1 MRVGLPLPFR
11 EQRSENKRKTKEVSM
26 TRRIARIGAVM
37 ALLTVLLLAGP
48 VHAEQEKI
56 SFGSVN
62 WPGVTVKTH
71 VVSEICKALGYRTEI
86 NQLQVPATFKAL
98 SMGQLD
104 VFMGTWLPTQ
114 KNYVDP
120 YLEKEQMVLLTVNL
134 DDTKYKNAVP
144 EYVWDAGVRSME
156 DLDRPE
162 FREKFDRNGDRT
174 PEFYGIEPGN
184 DGNKVV
190 IDAIE
195 NDTYGLG
202 DWDLVPSS
210 TSGMLSQVKKAAQE
224 KEWIVFLGWEPH
236 WMNLEWDLKYLKDP
250 KHIWGKPGST
260 RVLTAVRTGLQSD
273 APNLCEMLEQIK
285 IEPDWQ
291 SAWIRG
297 YSQKGK
303 APDRV
308 AREWI
313 AANKDVVKKWVVGVT
328 TRDGSRD
335 AATVVEESF

>member
-1 MRVGLPLPFR
+1 MR
-11 EQRSENKRKTKEVSM
+11 KRILQTCA
-26 TRRIARIGAVM
+26 IF
-37 ALLTVLLLAGP
+37 ALLAVFVLAGP
-48 VHAEQEKI
+48 AQAEQKTVK
-56 SFGSVN
+56 FGSVN

-71 VVSEICKALGYRTEI
+71 VVSELASALGYDTTI

-120 YLEKEQMVLLTVNL
+120 YLEEDKMVLLTVNL
-134 DDTKYKNAVP
+134 SDTKYKNAVP
-144 EYVWDAGVRSME
+144 KYVWDAGVRSMA
-156 DLDRPE
+156 DLDKPK
-162 FREKFDRNGDRT
+162 FREKFDRNGDGT

-190 IDAIE
+190 IDAID

-202 DWDLVPSS
+202 NWDLVPSS
-210 TSGMLSQVKKAAQE
+210 TSGMLSQVKKAAKD

-250 KHIWGKPGST
+250 KHLWGEPGST
-260 RVLTAVRTGLQSD
+260 RVLTAVRTGLQED
-273 APNLCEMLEQIK
+273 APNLTKMLDQIK
-285 IEPDWQ
+285 IQPDWQ
-291 SAWIRG
+291 SKWIKG
-297 YSQKGK
+297 YSQQGK
-303 APDRV
+303 APDKV
-308 AREWI
+308 ARDWI
-313 AANKDVVKKWVVGVT
+313 AANKNVVQKWLDGVT

-335 AATVVEESF
+335 AATVVEEAF